1 MKNEFVL
8 VNFNTYYPCTSA
20 SLYEKLRVVAD
31 EIKNKYP
38 DYKYLSGIVINE
50 FVGGKDGKYISA
62 LEETFEYKYNV
73 IPADI
78 DYMVHKK
85 TLLTVIMIRKD
96 IMYEVVPIK
105 SCLPNR
111 IVCVRMFFPGKNKP
125 LILVGIYGVQ
135 TQVFAEYATKSYMM
149 NRFALKEEFYS
160 DIIKAVESFKNEACI
175 IMGDAQEAS
184 DGPHLEILKLKYGFY
199 EKNPGFP
206 TAINSEFSENAIDHA
221 MLNEQDEY
229 RLVATG
235 IDTGLIGT
243 VGDHAMLTASIA

>member
-1 MKNEFVL
+1 MKNAFVL
-8 VNFNTYYPCTSA
+8 VNFNTYYPVTNIFLSD
-20 SLYEKLRVVAD
+20 KIVIVAD
-31 EIKNKYP
+31 EIKKKYP
-38 DYKYLSGIVINE
+38 NYEYLAGIVINE
-50 FVGGKDGKYISA
+50 FVAGSNGKYITE
-62 LEETFEYKYNV
+62 LEEAFDYKYAV

-78 DYMVHKK
+78 DYKVHKK
-85 TLLTVIMIRKD
+85 TILTIIMVKKD
-96 IMYEVVPIK
+96 IMYEVLPVK

-111 IVCVRMFFPGKNKP
+111 IVCVRLYIHKKNKP
-125 LILVGIYGVQ
+125 LIFIGIYAVQ
-135 TQVFAEYATKSYMM
+135 TQVFGKHAAKSYIMD
-149 NRFALKEEFYS
+149 RYAQKEEFFS
-160 DIIKAVESFKNEACI
+160 DTIKVLDFFKNEPCM

-199 EKNPGFP
+199 EKTPGFP

-243 VGDHAMLTASIA
+243 VGDHAMLTASIE